1 MRRHCQFTVKRSVVP
16 PKCAVMS
23 VGRSDS
29 KHGHE
34 ETYNKCKENETYNR
48 KYTYLFPIKLHPYPR
63 PLCTA
68 MQTHYGK
75 FSHLFIAHAARFQEH
90 NPMSTQC
97 QFTVKRPEKRVD
109 LTVAAE
115 QQPKR

>member
-1 MRRHCQFTVKRSVVP
+1 MRS
-16 PKCAVMS
+16 
-23 VGRSDS
+23 GS
-29 KHGHE
+29 KHGHK